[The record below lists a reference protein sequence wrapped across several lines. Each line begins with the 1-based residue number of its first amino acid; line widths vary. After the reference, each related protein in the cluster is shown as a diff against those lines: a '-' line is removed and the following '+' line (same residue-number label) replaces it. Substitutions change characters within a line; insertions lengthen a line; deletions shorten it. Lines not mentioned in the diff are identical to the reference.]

1 MNFDHLRNRPLQ
13 KLTNRSVQKR
23 LFQILAVLVIIGLI
37 HNCKKIFATNL
48 LAVTYMDEKYR
59 NKGSTLKLF
68 GAIQN
73 NLFKLWKIE
82 KRKDENG
89 FWSFE
94 VPR

>member
-1 MNFDHLRNRPLQ
+1 MNFDRLRNRPLQ

-37 HNCKKIFATNL
+37 HNCKKIFATNQ

-68 GAIQN
+68 GEIQN

-82 KRKDENG
+82 KRKD
-89 FWSFE
+89 
-94 VPR
+94 

>member
-1 MNFDHLRNRPLQ
+1 MNFDRLRNRPLQ

-48 LAVTYMDEKYR
+48 LAVTYMNEKYR

-82 KRKDENG
+82 KRKD
-89 FWSFE
+89 
-94 VPR
+94 

>member
-1 MNFDHLRNRPLQ
+1 MWIPGFGSDELRPFKKQ
-13 KLTNRSVQKR
+13 ATTEAHKQVSAKK

-37 HNCKKIFATNL
+37 HNSKKIFATNI

-73 NLFKLWKIE
+73 NLFRLWKIE
-82 KRKDENG
+82 KRKD
-89 FWSFE
+89 
-94 VPR
+94 

>member
-1 MNFDHLRNRPLQ
+1 MNFDRLRNRPLQ

-37 HNCKKIFATNL
+37 HNCKKIFETNL
-48 LAVTYMDEKYR
+48 LALTYMDEKYR

-82 KRKDENG
+82 KRKD
-89 FWSFE
+89 
-94 VPR
+94 

>member
-1 MNFDHLRNRPLQ
+1 MNFDRLRNRPLQ

-37 HNCKKIFATNL
+37 HNCKKSFATNL

-82 KRKDENG
+82 KRKD
-89 FWSFE
+89 
-94 VPR
+94 

>member
-1 MNFDHLRNRPLQ
+1 MNFDRLRNRPLQ

-82 KRKDENG
+82 KRKD
-89 FWSFE
+89 
-94 VPR
+94 

>member
-1 MNFDHLRNRPLQ
+1 MNFDRLRNRPLQ
-13 KLTNRSVQKR
+13 KLTNRSVQKK

-37 HNCKKIFATNL
+37 HNCKKIFATNI

-73 NLFKLWKIE
+73 NLFRLWKIE
-82 KRKDENG
+82 KRKD
-89 FWSFE
+89 
-94 VPR
+94 

>member
-1 MNFDHLRNRPLQ
+1 MNFDRLRNRPLQ

-82 KRKDENG
+82 KKKD
-89 FWSFE
+89 
-94 VPR
+94 

>member
-1 MNFDHLRNRPLQ
+1 MNFDRLRNRPLQ

-82 KRKDENG
+82 KKKRLKRIL
-89 FWSFE
+89 
-94 VPR
+94 VI

>member
-1 MNFDHLRNRPLQ
+1 MWIPGFGSDELRPFKKQ
-13 KLTNRSVQKR
+13 ATTEAHKQVSAKK

-37 HNCKKIFATNL
+37 HNCKKIFATNQ

-68 GAIQN
+68 GVIQN

-82 KRKDENG
+82 KRKD
-89 FWSFE
+89 
-94 VPR
+94 

>member
-1 MNFDHLRNRPLQ
+1 MWIPGFGSDELRPFKKQ
-13 KLTNRSVQKR
+13 ATTEAHKQVSAKK

-37 HNCKKIFATNL
+37 HNCKRIFATNQ

-68 GAIQN
+68 GVIQN

-82 KRKDENG
+82 KRKD
-89 FWSFE
+89 
-94 VPR
+94 

>member
-1 MNFDHLRNRPLQ
+1 MNFDRLRNRPLQ

-37 HNCKKIFATNL
+37 HNCKKIFVTNL

-59 NKGSTLKLF
+59 NKGSTLKLL

-82 KRKDENG
+82 KRKD
-89 FWSFE
+89 
-94 VPR
+94 

>member
-68 GAIQN
+68 GVIQN